1 MAERLELFP
10 DRPLRVAA
18 GGFVAWSPAA
28 VKASPQRRVV
38 IARERRR
45 IRLIVRRESR
55 QGRRMES
62 AL

>member
-1 MAERLELFP
+1 MAEWLELFP

-18 GGFVAWSPAA
+18 GGFAAWSPEAGKAA
-28 VKASPQRRVV
+28 PQRRVV

-45 IRLIVRRESR
+45 IGLIVRRESR